1 MEHLHLGQGEVERGE
16 RGHDQVGG
24 AARVGAVAG
33 DAPVRQVDEQ
43 AHVRPLAA
51 DAHVRQVTGQVGARL
66 VAVELAVE
74 DVREPGLVNPRLVWF
89 ERSARV
95 RARHAP
101 PFHDVDDAPSGG
113 GDAPPLQRGLDLPGA
128 VTLMAVAPDRV
139 HVAGDRVHPLG
150 FGMFDHPVVG
160 GAGNAQY
167 SALRRYRITGGV
179 GPYHCYFRANIS
191 AAVLKRPPP
200 SPIACCV
207 CAARSARSAQGCG
220 CRRLSW
226 SRCCGC
232 PGPNG
237 AAWNARCRTRP

>member
-1 MEHLHLGQGEVERGE
+1 MEHLHPGQGEVERGE
-16 RGHDQVGG
+16 SGHGQVGG

-33 DAPVRQVDEQ
+33 DAPVRQVDER

-51 DAHVRQVTGQVGARL
+51 DTHVRQATGQVGARL

-74 DVREPGLVNPRLVWF
+74 DVREPGLVGPRLVWF

-128 VTLMAVAPDRV
+128 AALMAVAPDRV
-139 HVAGDRVHPLG
+139 HVAGDRVHPPG

-179 GPYHCYFRANIS
+179 GPYHCYLRANTGAACSETSTSIS
-191 AAVLKRPPP
+191 NCLLRLRSSTGSFCSGGAVVGGFRGAAVADALDPT
-200 SPIACCV
+200 V
-207 CAARSARSAQGCG
+207 
-220 CRRLSW
+220 
-226 SRCCGC
+226 
-232 PGPNG
+232 
-237 AAWNARCRTRP
+237 